1 MGRKGGSDM
10 ASNTYRGPLLYLV
23 VAVALMALL
32 LLAVRVVNPSG
43 SSPGDGE
50 AVLVSPQGRIQIHLV
65 TSYGDSERASLSV
78 PDVEI
83 AAPSAVYVPSYLPEG
98 LELAN
103 TRLLT
108 PTSPEQLFAG
118 EGRVL
123 SVLQDVSATQI
134 AKVGAVEEISVD
146 GRPGFLV
153 RGGWTVP
160 DKSAR
165 WDVGERMT
173 LLLEVEDG
181 GVIVQGEGDWL
192 TRLEM
197 VRIAGSLDPDQDVM
211 AALTERGRGIFPQ
224 SVIDALGPTFGP
236 LYEPG
241 YVPKGY
247 VPQGSPYA
255 IPTIM
260 ERVGV
265 GIRQIALNNEVIL
278 PYMSHHCQLS
288 VHQHRRGSGRG
299 PNIARRAIEYPSD
312 SVVKVTPEGT
322 AIYGEYRAEFV
333 FTHGI
338 ELYVSGPVLMP
349 NPEGD
354 HTSAEYWFER
364 EGTWFSIETWA
375 WVGCDTLSLN
385 EIARIAG
392 SLAISS

>member
-1 MGRKGGSDM
+1 M
-10 ASNTYRGPLLYLV
+10 
-23 VAVALMALL
+23 
-32 LLAVRVVNPSG
+32 
-43 SSPGDGE
+43 
-50 AVLVSPQGRIQIHLV
+50 

-108 PTSPEQLFAG
+108 PTSPEQLFAD

-153 RGGWTVP
+153 RGDWTVP

-165 WDVGERMT
+165 WDEGQRMT

-181 GVIVQGEGDWL
+181 VVIVQGEGDWL

-197 VRIAGSLDPDQDVM
+197 VRIAGSLDPDRDVM
-211 AALTERGRGIFPQ
+211 AALTKRGRGMFSQ
-224 SVIDALGPTFGP
+224 YLTNTLGPTFGP

-247 VPQGSPYA
+247 VPQGGPYVV
-255 IPTIM
+255 PTRM
-260 ERVGV
+260 GAESGGRHVV
-265 GIRQIALNNEVIL
+265 LNNKVVQQYKTRYCYL
-278 PYMSHHCQLS
+278 NVL
-288 VHQHRRGSGRG
+288 QHRRGSSRG
-299 PNIARRAIEYPSD
+299 PSIARRAIEDPSET
-312 SVVKVTPEGT
+312 VVKVTSEGT
-322 AIYGEYRAEFV
+322 FVYPGYRAEYV
-333 FTHGI
+333 PAHGI
-338 ELYVSGPVLMP
+338 ELYVSGPYLMP

-354 HTSAEYWFER
+354 QTSTEYWFER
-364 EGTWFSIETWA
+364 EGTWFNIETWA
-375 WVGCDTLSLN
+375 WAGCDTLSLN
-385 EIARIAG
+385 EIARFAT
-392 SLAISS
+392 SMTISS